1 MNSALNLICNMHE
14 SLLRFNKKQR
24 YIVFDTETEGLNLVT
39 SRPWQVAWLIVEGD
53 KIVSRNDKFIQWP
66 DLNVSEGAVKVTGFS
81 RKEYEKKA
89 ESPSQVWG
97 EFSSQLYNENNL
109 IIGHNLLGFDVYMV
123 NVWHKL
129 MGMQADYSYLQ
140 RVIDT
145 NSLAKAITKQIPVD
159 KDNFLPWQYR
169 LINHK
174 ERGLK
179 TSQAALLKKYNINHD
194 PNRLHDALYD
204 IEMNFKV
211 FRKQLFELE
220 I

>member
-1 MNSALNLICNMHE
+1 MNSALNLIYNMHE

-24 YIVFDTETEGLNLVT
+24 YIVFDTETEGLNLIT
-39 SRPWQVAWLIVEGD
+39 SKTWQVAWLVVEGD
-53 KIVSRNDKFIQWP
+53 KIVSRNDKFIYWP
-66 DLNVSEGAVKVTGFS
+66 DLNVSEGAARVTGFS

-89 ESPSQVWG
+89 EPPDQVWSQ
-97 EFSSQLYNENNL
+97 FSTALYDEDNL

-123 NVWHKL
+123 NVWRKL
-129 MGMQADYSYLQ
+129 MGMQGDYSYLQ
-140 RVIDT
+140 RIIDT
-145 NSLAKAITKQIPVD
+145 NSLAKAIAKQIPVD

-169 LINHK
+169 LINHI

-179 TSQAALLKKYNINHD
+179 TSQAALLKKYNIDHD
-194 PNRLHDALYD
+194 PKRLHDALYD